1 MQKKIIQKSCNEC
14 LSTGY
19 ELLFSVKTFGKQV
32 ERIAES
38 LCLPYPTFSP
48 NVKTQVLLI
57 ITDDADIYEKEIN
70 LLLSHEKYAYVH
82 PLIFDI
88 NEKGKNWQK
97 YSREWSSYNILSGK
111 VIGNLFL
118 FIEEYLSN
126 IGLISFDLNDLRWAL
141 SNGTFLNVTKLEG
154 DIHQLLTS
162 FQPRECN
169 ALVLGINIPNQGEDE
184 MQKSLNVVNDFFTHF
199 RDETEIKWAL
209 NFCEGESHFLIIE
222 VQETGMF

>member
-48 NVKTQVLLI
+48 KVKTPVLLI
-57 ITDDADIYEKEIN
+57 LTDDADIYEKEIN
-70 LLLSHEKYAYVH
+70 LLLSQEKCGYVY

-88 NEKGKNWQK
+88 NEKGENWQK
-97 YSREWSSYNILSGK
+97 HCREWSYYNILSGK

-118 FIEEYLSN
+118 FMEEYISHV
-126 IGLISFDLNDLRWAL
+126 GLISFDLNDLRWTL